1 MQTDYYY
8 VTKENKHE
16 YQHSADITVANI
28 SANSENVSNSHQF
41 FSACNSKYF
50 EPEMS

>member
-1 MQTDYYY
+1 MQTDYYC

-28 SANSENVSNSHQF
+28 SANSENVSNSHP
-41 FSACNSKYF
+41 ACNSKYF